1 MIGISAEVMSS
12 FQFGDLPADF
22 ESDLIIN
29 IDPSTEKTQTLSAQ
43 SLLQLLN
50 DTEMLSYTEANV
62 FRTFPGISC
71 YTTQRPFI

>member
-1 MIGISAEVMSS
+1 MFSKSDRCTDRQKVIGYLSAEVMSS

-50 DTEMLSYTEANV
+50 DTEMLSYTEAN
-62 FRTFPGISC
+62 IS
-71 YTTQRPFI
+71 F